1 MKQDKKNPVGAPPK
15 LKDGRATHLY
25 LDSATIEKAKQIG
38 GSTSAGIRIAVA
50 NFKSKQEI

>member
-25 LDSATIEKAKQIG
+25 LDSVTIDKAKQIG
-38 GSTSAGIRIAVA
+38 GGSISSGIRLAVGA
-50 NFKSKQEI
+50 YEKAK